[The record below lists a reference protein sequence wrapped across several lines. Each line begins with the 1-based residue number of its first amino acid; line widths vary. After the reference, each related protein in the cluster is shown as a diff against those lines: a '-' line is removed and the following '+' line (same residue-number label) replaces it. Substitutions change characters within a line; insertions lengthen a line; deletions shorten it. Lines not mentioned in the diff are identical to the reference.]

1 MPCECVGMDRYDDIR
16 LSEELNIITQNLC
29 YLCGELSRCG
39 NLGIYANG
47 RILAWWKNHQENDT
61 KRVTEKMEKYYRQHK
76 PCTPEQVTSAFI
88 AKAEAV
94 HPVSE
99 FHMKWFL
106 ELAKDIYERRLLNKQ
121 AEQRKKEVASQA
133 KAKLSDE
140 ERKALGL

>member
-1 MPCECVGMDRYDDIR
+1 MPCEGPRGYYCDNSQQKVVDN
-16 LSEELNIITQNLC
+16 LTQNLC

-61 KRVTEKMEKYYRQHK
+61 ERVTEKMEKYYRQHK

-140 ERKALGL
+140 ERKALGI